1 MGPRELPAGGGAVAG
16 GAASDAACS
25 DPGRAPGG
33 DANAGGAA
41 GGGQLLEGVT
51 PRRLRQLQLTA
62 LLEKQKVSIAQ
73 HAAILRDDAYME
85 SWYFEELAATP
96 APESAAARSM
106 AEALCVVC
114 KPPDVRVDVPRRRP
128 DYYAADE
135 PLRHFPEEVTVED
148 WFLGRY
154 RGEKFRLVNQ
164 LDFATSGILVLGRTK
179 EGAAWASAALRTKE
193 DATAS
198 SSDKVYD
205 CIVCGSV
212 VPAEGTISAPIRD
225 RCKGSFER
233 VVDEADDCD
242 AGADRATLNWQFAET
257 EFTVRKRGVYAGG
270 VPASLLRVQLRTG
283 RRHQIRVHLAHIG
296 HPVLGDDTYCRSEGR
311 VGQGLKD
318 DRELYGTGV
327 SITRTRTHRGC
338 FCTPARWC
346 CGGAPI
352 RATRIRLRCATRAS
366 PASRASYR
374 R

>member
-62 LLEKQKVSIAQ
+62 LLEKQK
-73 HAAILRDDAYME
+73 
-85 SWYFEELAATP
+85 
-96 APESAAARSM
+96 
-106 AEALCVVC
+106 ALCVVC

-311 VGQGLKD
+311 VGQGNKD
-318 DRELYGTGV
+318 PVALRYESESGFESLLQEVRMAESASTLAWLGDSKSALLSATPRNGTRV
-327 SITRTRTHRGC
+327 HL
-338 FCTPARWC
+338 
-346 CGGAPI
+346 
-352 RATRIRLRCATRAS
+352 RLSFVLNRRCASSVSSWQRVW
-366 PASRASYR
+366 
-374 R
+374 